1 MENIQDEKLHSNE
14 KRQDFQQKT
23 NRLTNKY
30 IIPYKPFYIFLKLL
44 IYSFLIAF
52 FFSKVKYFR
61 WVHIIIEKSICY
73 ISPFILDPTFLDLL
87 PLPPF
92 KNVNNLAFIDFLKWQ
107 FTWTV
112 FLNQKDWPICFQTP
126 QNSF

>member
-30 IIPYKPFYIFLKLL
+30 VISYKPFYIFLKLL

-52 FFSKVKYFR
+52 FFKSK
-61 WVHIIIEKSICY
+61 
-73 ISPFILDPTFLDLL
+73 ILSLSAH
-87 PLPPF
+87 
-92 KNVNNLAFIDFLKWQ
+92 NY
-107 FTWTV
+107 
-112 FLNQKDWPICFQTP
+112 
-126 QNSF
+126 